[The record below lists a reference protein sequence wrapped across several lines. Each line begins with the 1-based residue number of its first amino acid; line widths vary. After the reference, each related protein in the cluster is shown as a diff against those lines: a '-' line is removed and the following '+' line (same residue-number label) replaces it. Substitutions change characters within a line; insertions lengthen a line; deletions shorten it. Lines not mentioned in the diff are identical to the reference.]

1 MYNLTINSN
10 SSTEELL
17 DIIDLERIKYFLESG
32 ANFQLLLNN
41 FLVDAKINLNHY
53 NYSELMS
60 LYASLNKLFVE
71 VEGLLTNLNGGYA
84 GESISYCE
92 GSFSDDCIKLVLELL
107 SNRADLIALL
117 KLIEPRID
125 AYEFFSKFYL

>member
-53 NYSELMS
+53 NYSELIS
-60 LYASLNKLFVE
+60 LYASLNQLFAE
-71 VEGLLTNLNGGYA
+71 VEGLLTNLNGL
-84 GESISYCE
+84 GESISYYE

-107 SNRADLIALL
+107 SNRAYLIALL

>member
-1 MYNLTINSN
+1 LYNLTINSN

-32 ANFQLLLNN
+32 ANFQLLLNH

-60 LYASLNKLFVE
+60 LYASLNQLFVE
-71 VEGLLTNLNGGYA
+71 VEGLLTNLNGL
-84 GESISYCE
+84 GESISYYE